1 MFICRMWTCFE
12 HTLMNMTELMK
23 DRHIDQIL
31 MCSIYVM
38 GKVCNDFLQGIVC
51 SALDIFMHCA
61 IDKLKYP
68 TNHISFATQNRVI
81 AIVMFG
87 WESERY

>member
-1 MFICRMWTCFE
+1 MFLICRHVPNGEILPLRRNIILIICRMWTCFE

-38 GKVCNDFLQGIVC
+38 GKVHNDFLQGIVC
-51 SALDIFMHCA
+51 SALDIFNALC
-61 IDKLKYP
+61 
-68 TNHISFATQNRVI
+68 N
-81 AIVMFG
+81 
-87 WESERY
+87 

>member
-1 MFICRMWTCFE
+1 MWTCFE

-38 GKVCNDFLQGIVC
+38 GKVRN
-51 SALDIFMHCA
+51 SALIYFLFICLLLLFS
-61 IDKLKYP
+61 IVL
-68 TNHISFATQNRVI
+68 FFFWQLVTQ
-81 AIVMFG
+81 F
-87 WESERY
+87 